1 MPSQKFSP
9 GRRGAYSAKAGLKA
23 KKNILVLLT
32 EKPGRQAVPATA
44 DTVFAAGDKLTV
56 FGRYEEI
63 CRTFHARERFTDSEE
78 E

>member
-1 MPSQKFSP
+1 MP
-9 GRRGAYSAKAGLKA
+9 RELAGLAFSETGLKT

-63 CRTFHARERFTDSEE
+63 CRVFHARERFTDSGEE
-78 E
+78 